1 MKPTIELGIDFE
13 TRATVDLKKTGVY
26 PYAAHKDTDIW
37 LMGWAFGE
45 EEPELWYP
53 GEPLPERIREHILNG
68 GVIRAWN
75 AQFERVI
82 WNNIMVPRYGAP
94 DVAYE
99 QWIDTAAE
107 AAAMSLPRDLER
119 AAKVTKVGQQK
130 DGGGYKLML
139 KMTRPTNKKA
149 MEHENA
155 EPKWNDSKED
165 LHNLGAYCKQDVR
178 TERAMVKVVRRL
190 TAREREI
197 YLMDQRVNDR
207 GVAIDRPLILAAQE
221 IVEQAT
227 TAADDKIYQITKG
240 EVESVSQAGRIREW
254 MEVESIAK
262 PALKAMLEG
271 PLDDDER
278 QVLQIRSDVGRS
290 SVAKLQTM
298 LDYAG
303 EDDRARGMLHYHAA
317 GTGRWG
323 GKGPQPQNFPRG
335 GEIKGLDLEAAI
347 QLVRAGDYEA
357 IEKLGPP
364 VIVIMELLRSMMFAP
379 EGRELIAADFSAIEA
394 RVLNWLAGQDDMVAL
409 FRKYDAA
416 APKDKPNFD
425 PYRVNAARIYDIPLA
440 EVQKFPHRH
449 TGKFQELGCGF
460 GMGAA
465 AAVEQGKDVYQIE
478 LTLEKAEEI
487 VNDYRASHDKVVQ
500 FWADANNA
508 VIAAVDNPGLPVRFG
523 DMGRLTAIMAGSYLY
538 IGLPSGRPLVYASP
552 TVKVQEI
559 RVAEIKVDGVVLK
572 PAFTFF
578 KRGVDFLGVNSVTK
592 QWGKQRLYGGLI
604 VENIVQAVSRDL
616 LAEGMLRGEAKGY
629 IPILS
634 VHDEVV
640 AEVETGFGDVKEF
653 EQILSELPSW
663 AVGCPVAAEGWRG
676 KRYRK

>member
-1 MKPTIELGIDFE
+1 MVEVSLDFE
-13 TRATVDLKKTGVY
+13 TKATVDLRRTGVY
-26 PYAAHKDTDIW
+26 PYAEHPHTDVW
-37 LMGWAFGE
+37 VMSFAFGE
-45 EEPELWYP
+45 EEPQRWYP
-53 GEPLPERIREHILNG
+53 GQKFPSRLRQHIESG
-68 GVIRAWN
+68 GVLRAWN
-75 AQFERVI
+75 VSFESTI
-82 WNNIMVPRYGAP
+82 WELIMVPRYGAP
-94 DVAYE
+94 PVPANS
-99 QWIDTAAE
+99 WHDTAAE
-107 AAAMSLPRDLER
+107 AAAMALPRDLER
-119 AAKVTKVGQQK
+119 AARVTKVAEQK
-130 DGGGYKLML
+130 DSGGYKLML

-149 MEHENA
+149 VEQDGA
-155 EPKWNDSKED
+155 EPTWNDSKED
-165 LHNLGAYCKQDVR
+165 LENLSAYCDQDVR

-190 TAREREI
+190 TPREREI
-197 YLMDQRVNDR
+197 YLMDGRINRR
-207 GVAIDRPLILAAQE
+207 GVAIDRRLILAAQE
-221 IVEQAT
+221 IVETAT
-227 TAADDKIYQITKG
+227 QAADDEIFRITKG
-240 EVESVSQAGRIREW
+240 EVQSVSQAGRIRDW
-254 MEVESIAK
+254 LEVESIAK

-271 PLDDDER
+271 PLEEDER
-278 QVLQIRSDVGRS
+278 QVLQIRSNVGRS
-290 SVAKLQTM
+290 SVAKLQSM

-303 EDDRARGMLHYHAA
+303 SDDRMRWLLFYHAA

-335 GEIKGLDLEAAI
+335 GEIKGLDIESAI
-347 QLVRAGDYEA
+347 TLVLNKDYAA

-416 APKDKPNFD
+416 SPEDKPNFD
-425 PYRVNAARIYDIPLA
+425 PYRVNAARIYNIPLA

-460 GMGAA
+460 GMGAG
-465 AAVEQGKDVYQIE
+465 AAVEQGKDVYQID

-508 VIAAVDNPGLPVRFG
+508 VIGAVDNPGLPFRFG
-523 DMGRLTAIMAGSYLY
+523 DMGRLTAIMAGAYLY

-552 TVKVQEI
+552 TVKIQ
-559 RVAEIKVDGVVLK
+559 EIKVPELRTESGEVR
-572 PAFTFF
+572 AAYSFY

-616 LAEGMLRGEAKGY
+616 LAEGMLRGEVAGY

-634 VHDEVV
+634 VHDENV
-640 AEVETGFGDVKEF
+640 AEVAEGFGSVEEF
-653 EQILSELPSW
+653 ERILSELPSW
-663 AVGCPVAAEGWRG
+663 AIGCPVAAEGWRG